1 VFLPKNVLLE
11 RLLRVLK
18 EDIGQ
23 GDITT
28 ALTIPPAKTVEAQV
42 IAKESGI
49 IAGVEEAQLFLES
62 LGLKVEILVKDGAEI
77 SKGVIIL
84 KTTGDARTLLS
95 VERTLLNF
103 LSRMSGIATK
113 TRRILA
119 KVRRAGHNTLIASTR
134 KTAPGLSYF
143 DKKAVLLGGG
153 DTHRLHLDDLILI
166 KDNHL
171 KIVGNLNQAL
181 EKVKKTVSFAKKIE
195 IEVAT
200 KEAALEA
207 ARSGADIIMLDN
219 FHPQHIRETIELLE
233 KEELREKILIE
244 ASGGITEANIL
255 EFAGTGVDI
264 ISLGELTHTTKAL
277 DISLDVQEPKKR

>member
-1 VFLPKNVLLE
+1 MFLPKNVLLKK
-11 RLLRVLK
+11 LLRFLK
-18 EDIGQ
+18 EDLGQ

-28 ALTIPPAKTVEAQV
+28 ALTIPLGKTVAAQV

-62 LGLKVEILVKDGAEI
+62 LGLKVETLVKDGAETA
-77 SKGVIIL
+77 KDAIIL

-95 VERTLLNF
+95 VERTLLNL
-103 LSRMSGIATK
+103 LSRMSGIATQ
-113 TRRILA
+113 TRRILT
-119 KVRRAGHNTLIASTR
+119 KIQHAGYNTRIASTR

-171 KIVGNLNQAL
+171 KIAGNLNQTIK
-181 EKVKKTVSFAKKIE
+181 KVKKTASFSKKVE
-195 IEVAT
+195 IEVST
-200 KEAALEA
+200 KEAALKA
-207 ARSGADIIMLDN
+207 AKGGVDIIMLDN

-233 KEELREKILIE
+233 NKELRERILIE

-255 EFAGTGVDI
+255 EFADTGVDI

-277 DISLDVQEPKKR
+277 DISLDVQEPTKK